1 MNLKKKMID
10 NKELNNAFKNA
21 VKSKAKELSN
31 KGKVVDINSLPD
43 NDDNYIKD
51 KIKNRLNK

>member
-10 NKELNNAFKNA
+10 NKDLNNATKNV
-21 VKSKAKELSN
+21 VKSKVKELYN
-31 KGKVVDINSLPD
+31 KGKIVDINSLPD
-43 NDDNYIKD
+43 SDIKD

>member
-1 MNLKKKMID
+1 MID
-10 NKELNNAFKNA
+10 NKELNDAFKNA
-21 VKSKAKELSN
+21 VKSKVKELSD